1 MNKNTFGFIF
11 VVLLI
16 AFVVAGDSLTFL
28 PPQVRSAS
36 VQSRNFVVGL
46 FPKWLKPTDRDAQ
59 RKNEIQ
65 QIEKGQDPNQQK

>member
-16 AFVVAGDSLTFL
+16 AFIAAGDTLTFL

-36 VQSRNFVVGL
+36 VQSRSFIVGL

-59 RKNEIQ
+59 RKDEIKKLEQ
-65 QIEKGQDPNQQK
+65 GQDPNQQK